1 MKLTDYAKLL
11 NLQIVVTFQ
20 SNLGYWQAHF
30 PGADFV
36 VGIGKDYPYGTG
48 CTPEKAI
55 ESYVVEIRGKSM
67 TVKGLTVTVPK
78 ELCYEN

>member
-20 SNLGYWQAHF
+20 PNLGYWQAHF
-30 PGADFV
+30 PTVAFAVGVGEDF
-36 VGIGKDYPYGTG
+36 PYGTG
-48 CTPEKAI
+48 ATPGKAI
-55 ESYVVEIRGKSM
+55 ESYVAEIRGRAM
-67 TVKGLTVTVPK
+67 AVKGLCVTVPK